1 MKRTPVQ
8 LASFMVYVSLS
19 QFALLIFITDYFSF
33 SHSYAL
39 LSNNCVLLCCNVYR
53 KAFPKAKKST
63 CCMSQP
69 LVGIIANPASG
80 RDIRRL
86 VAHGTV
92 FDNNEKVA
100 IVRRVLLGLE
110 AVGITQVAYM
120 PEHDFGILPRALL
133 GLSGRQQASSLQAFP
148 LSMPVL
154 ATSADSTRAAQI
166 LAEMDAG
173 CIITLGGDG
182 TNRAVAMGSGTVP
195 LVPISTGTN
204 NVFPTFMEGTIAG
217 MAAGLVAT
225 GHISASTLRRTP
237 RLAVLVNGKEKES
250 ALVDVV
256 LSSVPFVGSRA
267 IWDLSTVREVVLSR
281 VAPASIGL
289 SALGG
294 ALLNHTVRSAE
305 QPGMHILLGPG
316 GSEVLV
322 PLAPGLIEWVA
333 VAEYRRLAMDDV
345 VRFQPDAGTVA
356 LDGEREIELSAKS
369 VVEVRLCPD
378 GPFVV
383 DVPAA
388 LEGAALA
395 GHLHR

>member
-1 MKRTPVQ
+1 
-8 LASFMVYVSLS
+8 
-19 QFALLIFITDYFSF
+19 
-33 SHSYAL
+33 
-39 LSNNCVLLCCNVYR
+39 
-53 KAFPKAKKST
+53 
-63 CCMSQP
+63 MSQP

-86 VAHGTV
+86 VAYGTV
-92 FDNNEKVA
+92 FDNNEKTA

-110 AVGITQVAYM
+110 AVGITQVAYL
-120 PEHDFGILPRALL
+120 PEHDFGIVPRALD
-133 GLSGRQQASSLQAFP
+133 GLSGRSQASRSSLQAFP

-154 ATSADSTRAAQI
+154 STSADSTRAARM
-166 LAEMDAG
+166 LASIGAG

-182 TNRAVAMGSGTVP
+182 TNRAVASGCGTVP

-204 NVFPTFMEGTIAG
+204 NVFPTFLEGTIAG

-225 GHISASTLRRTP
+225 GHAGPNTVHRVP
-237 RLAVLVNGKEKES
+237 YLAVLINGEEKES

-267 IWDLSTVREVVLSR
+267 IWDLSTVSEVVLTR
-281 VAPASIGL
+281 VAPATIGL

-294 ALLNHTVRSAE
+294 ALLGGTSKDFER
-305 QPGMHILLGPG
+305 PGMHILLGSG
-316 GSEVLV
+316 GPQVLV
-322 PLAPGLIEWVA
+322 ALAPGLIEWVA
-333 VAEYRRLAMDDV
+333 VTEYQRLAVNDV
-345 VRFQPDAGTVA
+345 VLFQQGAGTIA
-356 LDGEREIELSAKS
+356 LDGEREIELSPTS
-369 VVEVRLCPD
+369 VVGVQLCAD

-388 LEGAALA
+388 LKGAALA

>member
-1 MKRTPVQ
+1 MP
-8 LASFMVYVSLS
+8 
-19 QFALLIFITDYFSF
+19 
-33 SHSYAL
+33 
-39 LSNNCVLLCCNVYR
+39 
-53 KAFPKAKKST
+53 
-63 CCMSQP
+63 QP

-86 VAHGTV
+86 VAYGTV
-92 FDNNEKVA
+92 FDNNEKTA

-110 AVGITQVAYM
+110 AVGVTQVAYL
-120 PEHDFGILPRALL
+120 PEHDFGIVPRAIE
-133 GLSGRQQASSLQAFP
+133 GLTGRSQGSSLQAFP

-154 ATSADSTRAAQI
+154 STSADSMRAAQL
-166 LAEMDAG
+166 LASIGAG

-182 TNRAVAMGSGTVP
+182 TNRAVARGCGTVP

-204 NVFPTFMEGTIAG
+204 NVFPAFLEGTIAG
-217 MAAGLVAT
+217 MAAGLVA
-225 GHISASTLRRTP
+225 ASNAGPNAVHRVP
-237 RLAVLVNGKEKES
+237 CLAVLLNGEEKES

-267 IWDLSTVREVVLSR
+267 IWDLSTVSEVVLSR
-281 VAPASIGL
+281 VGPATIGL

-294 ALLNHTVRSAE
+294 ALLNGTTRAAE
-305 QPGMHILLGPG
+305 QPGMHILLGSG
-316 GSEVLV
+316 GPRVLAA
-322 PLAPGLIEWVA
+322 LAPGLIAWVA
-333 VAEYRRLAMDDV
+333 VTEYQRLAINDV
-345 VRFQPDAGTVA
+345 VRFQTGAGTVA
-356 LDGEREIELSAKS
+356 LDGEREIELSPTS
-369 VVEVRLCPD
+369 VVEVRLRAD

>member
-1 MKRTPVQ
+1 
-8 LASFMVYVSLS
+8 
-19 QFALLIFITDYFSF
+19 
-33 SHSYAL
+33 
-39 LSNNCVLLCCNVYR
+39 
-53 KAFPKAKKST
+53 
-63 CCMSQP
+63 MSQP

-86 VAHGTV
+86 VAYGTV
-92 FDNNEKVA
+92 FDNNEKTA

-110 AVGITQVAYM
+110 AMSITQVAYM
-120 PEHDFGILPRALL
+120 PEHDFGIVPRALT
-133 GLSGRQQASSLQAFP
+133 GLPGRSQGSGSSLQAFP

-154 ATSADSTRAAQI
+154 ATSADSTRAARM
-166 LAEMDAG
+166 LAEMGAG

-182 TNRAVAMGSGTVP
+182 TNRAVARGCGTVP

-204 NVFPTFMEGTIAG
+204 NVFPTFLEGTIAG
-217 MAAGLVAT
+217 MAAGLVAS
-225 GHISASTLRRTP
+225 GCVGANAVRRAP
-237 RLAVLVNGKEKES
+237 RLAVLVDGEEKES

-267 IWDLSTVREVVLSR
+267 IWDLSTVHEVVLAR
-281 VAPASIGL
+281 VAPATIGL

-294 ALLNHTVRSAE
+294 ALLNHTAGSTE

-316 GSEVLV
+316 GPQVLIA
-322 PLAPGLIEWVA
+322 LAPGLVEWVA
-333 VAEYRRLAMDDV
+333 VAEYRRLDMNEV
-345 VRFQPDAGTVA
+345 VRFQPGAGTVA
-356 LDGEREIELSAKS
+356 LDGEREIELSPTS
-369 VVEVRLCPD
+369 VVEVRLCAD